1 MSPIDDELR
10 AALHRRAR
18 VLDPSPDPLAGI
30 ERRARRMRRN
40 RIGAA
45 VAGSALAVTAVAGVV
60 PLLQGTS
67 PVPDRPPVATAA
79 PTLEPSPEPSVT
91 ASPQAPDLSYALDPQ
106 DPWAFRGEPVEEGT
120 RATIQDE
127 YATKLQADEVL
138 VTPLFASTYEPSGQ
152 QEVVF
157 LARVDGGYRWGIST
171 SSEAGPEFLWDEPL
185 PEPALA
191 LTARLAGDEV
201 DRLVVLSAPGT
212 AVRYSTAGAERWSS
226 TGGNA
231 VGPVE
236 GDGRDSSYE
245 LLDPDGQVLLEA
257 PVPAPAPAQ
266 DADAFALDPADPWP
280 YRGLAEPTSPN
291 IAVEDERLFVATDPS
306 RDDGSWSQRPLYY
319 GDSDA
324 GMSFLLVL
332 HTKDGQDPVVTT
344 TWQRGDREAEQ
355 TEQLL
360 EPGQRVVQVLVPTDL
375 GDGSVLLVAL
385 AAPQAGIALE
395 QPGRGLQRDGIG
407 DPGVGL
413 WVLDEGEREGMIRL
427 YDGGAEVYA
436 EPVDVGPDAPG

>member
-1 MSPIDDELR
+1 VERDGWLR
-10 AALHRRAR
+10 HG
-18 VLDPSPDPLAGI
+18 PAGG
-30 ERRARRMRRN
+30 RPVGR
-40 RIGAA
+40 
-45 VAGSALAVTAVAGVV
+45 
-60 PLLQGTS
+60 LLPGG
-67 PVPDRPPVATAA
+67 RP
-79 PTLEPSPEPSVT
+79 
-91 ASPQAPDLSYALDPQ
+91 
-106 DPWAFRGEPVEEGT
+106 R
-120 RATIQDE
+120 
-127 YATKLQADEVL
+127 
-138 VTPLFASTYEPSGQ
+138 
-152 QEVVF
+152 
-157 LARVDGGYRWGIST
+157 
-171 SSEAGPEFLWDEPL
+171 
-185 PEPALA
+185 
-191 LTARLAGDEV
+191 
-201 DRLVVLSAPGT
+201 
-212 AVRYSTAGAERWSS
+212 
-226 TGGNA
+226 
-231 VGPVE
+231 
-236 GDGRDSSYE
+236 
-245 LLDPDGQVLLEA
+245 GQVLLEA

-395 QPGRGLQRDGIG
+395 QPAGACSGTGSVTPVSACGSSTRAARRDDPDLRRPGGDLRRAGRRRAG
-407 DPGVGL
+407 
-413 WVLDEGEREGMIRL
+413 RL
-427 YDGGAEVYA
+427 LSPLRTAVRR
-436 EPVDVGPDAPG
+436 PLT

>member
-10 AALHRRAR
+10 AALHGRAR
-18 VLDPSPDPLAGI
+18 VLDPAPTRWPASSAGQ
-30 ERRARRMRRN
+30 RMQRN

-201 DRLVVLSAPGT
+201 DRLVVLTAPGT
-212 AVRYSTAGAERWSS
+212 EVQYRAARAATW
-226 TGGNA
+226 TGTWRGDGSG
-231 VGPVE
+231 VGPLE
-236 GDGRDSSYE
+236 GDVSPPSYRV
-245 LLDPDGQVLLEA
+245 LDPRGGPWSRPRS
-257 PVPAPAPAQ
+257 PVPARRRPTRTPSTR
-266 DADAFALDPADPWP
+266 PTPWP
-280 YRGLAEPTSPN
+280 TAGRVEPSARTSRSRTSGCSSRRPVPRRRQLEPSAALRRGLRRRA
-291 IAVEDERLFVATDPS
+291 
-306 RDDGSWSQRPLYY
+306 
-319 GDSDA
+319 
-324 GMSFLLVL
+324 
-332 HTKDGQDPVVTT
+332 
-344 TWQRGDREAEQ
+344 
-355 TEQLL
+355 
-360 EPGQRVVQVLVPTDL
+360 
-375 GDGSVLLVAL
+375 
-385 AAPQAGIALE
+385 
-395 QPGRGLQRDGIG
+395 
-407 DPGVGL
+407 
-413 WVLDEGEREGMIRL
+413 
-427 YDGGAEVYA
+427 
-436 EPVDVGPDAPG
+436 

>member
-1 MSPIDDELR
+1 
-10 AALHRRAR
+10 
-18 VLDPSPDPLAGI
+18 
-30 ERRARRMRRN
+30 MRRN

-201 DRLVVLSAPGT
+201 DRLVVLAAPETDVEYQVDGSGWVTMGSPHGIGT
-212 AVRYSTAGAERWSS
+212 
-226 TGGNA
+226 
-231 VGPVE
+231 GPVE
-236 GDGRDSSYE
+236 GEASSAVYR
-245 LLDPDGQVLLEA
+245 V
-257 PVPAPAPAQ
+257 
-266 DADAFALDPADPWP
+266 LDPA
-280 YRGLAEPTSPN
+280 
-291 IAVEDERLFVATDPS
+291 
-306 RDDGSWSQRPLYY
+306 
-319 GDSDA
+319 
-324 GMSFLLVL
+324 
-332 HTKDGQDPVVTT
+332 GQDC
-344 TWQRGDREAEQ
+344 
-355 TEQLL
+355 
-360 EPGQRVVQVLVPTDL
+360 
-375 GDGSVLLVAL
+375 
-385 AAPQAGIALE
+385 
-395 QPGRGLQRDGIG
+395 
-407 DPGVGL
+407 
-413 WVLDEGEREGMIRL
+413 
-427 YDGGAEVYA
+427 DGGTRPAHG
-436 EPVDVGPDAPG
+436 DVRR